1 MEFVS
6 YDTAK
11 LAKEKGFEGTSKV
24 YYDITG
30 GLYTQTYSDGIGY
43 IPNFSCYAPLQEELS
58 SWLRDDRGTH
68 ISIIAVNK
76 NRMRYYA
83 YIIYTPNS
91 VISSDTELTEELF
104 ICYTDALEAALVI
117 ALNVLQ

>member
-6 YDTAK
+6 YNTAK

-43 IPNFSCYAPLQEELS
+43 IPMSKSGLQ
-58 SWLRDDRGTH
+58 LRR
-68 ISIIAVNK
+68 SAK
-76 NRMRYYA
+76 
-83 YIIYTPNS
+83 
-91 VISSDTELTEELF
+91 
-104 ICYTDALEAALVI
+104 AAH
-117 ALNVLQ
+117 